1 MRMPEDAFSYMTSFV
16 ALSEDEKA
24 LLQKH
29 LQVMTCA
36 PKQVLTRVGEV
47 EQHVYFVMSGLVRKY
62 FYRNADEVTM
72 QLSTEGDLITSSV
85 SFLSGVPS
93 DYVVETMEACTLGFL
108 TRSSLESLFAYSTN
122 FEKLGRLI
130 IMKWLL
136 YKEQQDISKLTQSP
150 KERFLSLMEERPGLI
165 SRVPQKYLASLLN
178 IEPETFSRYKK
189 LFVAEKPKI

>member
-1 MRMPEDAFSYMTSFV
+1 
-16 ALSEDEKA
+16 
-24 LLQKH
+24 
-29 LQVMTCA
+29 MTCA